1 MAKVKLEGLLAGREI
16 FLSHVAGSVLMA
28 MMI

>member
-16 FLSHVAGSVLMA
+16 FLSLVAGSVLMA